1 MSQADRLA
9 VIARLFE
16 DGRSVSSKSLQ
27 DRFEVSRAT
36 IMRDIDFL
44 RYRNGML
51 IEYQSE
57 SRNFRLTPATGT
69 EDDVVALPGI
79 WLTTDE
85 AYALLTLFNL
95 AEQLDPGL
103 FYQFLSP
110 LRPPLKRV
118 LAHAGHTMMGFDR
131 KVRVEAPIGG
141 SLATNEMSAIRDAL
155 LDDKPVYIDAVTE
168 SGEVFSGQ
176 CQPVAI
182 VFTGS
187 GWVVEVELADKRVMR
202 FAFASVVRSSQQ
214 KISRK

>member
-9 VIARLFE
+9 RIARLLE
-16 DGRSVSSKSLQ
+16 DGRSVSSRYLQ
-27 DRFEVSRAT
+27 ETLEVSRAT
-36 IMRDIDFL
+36 VMRDIEFL
-44 RYRNGML
+44 RNRNLMP

-57 SRNFRLTPATGT
+57 TRDFRLTPGQGA
-69 EDDVVALPGI
+69 DNDVLALPGV
-79 WLTTDE
+79 WLSPTE
-85 AYALLTLFNL
+85 SYALLTLFNL

-103 FYQFLSP
+103 FKQFLSP
-110 LRPPLKRV
+110 LRPILKRV
-118 LAHAGHTMMGFDR
+118 LGHAGHTMMGFDR

-141 SLATNEMSAIRDAL
+141 SLATRELAAIRDAL

-182 VFTGS
+182 VFTGA